1 METPSAV
8 NDEKR
13 TSGLARMAARLGR
26 SGVVQ
31 ILIGGGALVFIIAN
45 SDARRLVEAIKSTR
59 IAYLPLAAAATLLV
73 YWFMAYRWR
82 VVLKVGG
89 YSIRTSTLFKY
100 NLIGCFFGN
109 FVPGGA
115 AIGDVSRLI
124 YVDREVGDKAFA
136 LSTIAFEKLIGL
148 FTVLFF
154 GFGSTIASHEILP
167 EGRLIYYGEG
177 ILALGFVASAA
188 LLSNYF
194 SSLAARLIRAVGVRL
209 SIRRVGDAA
218 ARTLEA
224 MSELRKNKLM
234 VLKTAMLSALV
245 RVIWSLGFY
254 VISLAMGLDVGLW
267 LIFSLTSI
275 VDLIRM
281 LPVTINGIG
290 LREWAMIGLFANIG
304 IEREKALMFSFLAF
318 APLILVA
325 LAGGLVYLSAAR
337 KARTRRN

>member
-1 METPSAV
+1 M
-8 NDEKR
+8 NHGKR
-13 TSGLARMAARLGR
+13 TTGLIKLGSRLSTSGIL
-26 SGVVQ
+26 Q
-31 ILIGGGALVFIIAN
+31 ILIGGGALAFIIAS
-45 SDARRLVEAIKSTR
+45 SDARRLVDAIKSTR
-59 IAYLPLAAAATLLV
+59 VAYLPLAVVATVLV
-73 YWFMAYRWR
+73 YWFMAYRWHI
-82 VVLKVGG
+82 VLKVGG
-89 YSIRTSTLFKY
+89 HSIRTSKLFGY

-124 YVDREVGDKAFA
+124 YVDRHVGDKPFA
-136 LSTIAFEKLIGL
+136 LSTIAFEKLTGL
-148 FTVLFF
+148 FTVLFI
-154 GFGSTIASHEILP
+154 GFGSTIASSQFLP
-167 EGRLIYYGEG
+167 EGRLIYTGEAV
-177 ILALGFVASAA
+177 LALGLAASAA

-194 SSLAARLIRAVGVRL
+194 SSLAARLIRAAGERL
-209 SIRRVGDAA
+209 SIKKIGDAA

-234 VLKTAMLSALV
+234 VFKAVMLSVLV

-254 VISLAMGLDVGLW
+254 VISLAMGLDMGLW

-290 LREWAMIGLFANIG
+290 LREWAMIGLFANVG
-304 IEREKALMFSFLAF
+304 VEREKALMFSFLAF

-325 LAGGLVYLSAAR
+325 LAGGLVYMSAAR
-337 KARTRRN
+337 KVRAEG